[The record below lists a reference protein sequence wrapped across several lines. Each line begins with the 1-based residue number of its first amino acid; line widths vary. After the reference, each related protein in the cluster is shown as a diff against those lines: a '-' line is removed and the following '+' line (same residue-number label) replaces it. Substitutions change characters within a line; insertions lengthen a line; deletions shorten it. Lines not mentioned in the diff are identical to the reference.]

1 MNKKHLVISTIG
13 DPFLASTWSGTPH
26 NIAKALTEIGIE
38 ISGIDASIKSQN
50 VNRLYRVFGSDPQ
63 VVKRVKLLQCMNCS
77 RV

>member
-1 MNKKHLVISTIG
+1 MNKKYLVISTIG
-13 DPFLASTWSGTPH
+13 DLASTWSGTSH
-26 NIAKALTEIGIE
+26 NITKALTEIGIE
-38 ISGIDASIKSQN
+38 ISGIDASVESQN